1 MSWCGVMCCAVHG
14 QPHVAVAS
22 ARWSSVVCVL
32 CNASVGGEVVSSSST
47 QLDSSGLV
55 WSGPLPSQHMP
66 GGASSDRPAL
76 HSVDA
81 LRCTARRGRSFAY
94 LPACLVYLPVYLPVA
109 CMLAGHRVVLALLCV
124 SSSARAARY
133 VHGLVYSLPHD
144 AVIHGC
150 EKHVTMLCP
159 HIRYFP
165 VPSLQ
170 DPSSLHRSTEVA
182 GVVAARAGAERHCQT
197 GRAVVGAVRR
207 LTAASLTGTGLGI

>member
-1 MSWCGVMCCAVHG
+1 
-14 QPHVAVAS
+14 
-22 ARWSSVVCVL
+22 
-32 CNASVGGEVVSSSST
+32 
-47 QLDSSGLV
+47 
-55 WSGPLPSQHMP
+55 MP
-66 GGASSDRPAL
+66 CGASSDRPAL

-109 CMLAGHRVVLALLCV
+109 CMLAGHRMVLALLCV

-133 VHGLVYSLPHD
+133 IHGLVYSLPHD

-150 EKHVTMLCP
+150 GKHVIMLCL
-159 HIRYFP
+159 HIRCFP
-165 VPSLQ
+165 APSLQ